1 MIAKFEK
8 AHEINKVRQKES
20 GTGKKKERQAKSDRQ
35 RKRVKE
41 SERNKRMEI
50 VKKRRG

>member
-20 GTGKKKERQAKSDRQ
+20 GTGKKKRDKQNQID
-35 RKRVKE
+35 KE
-41 SERNKRMEI
+41 K
-50 VKKRRG
+50 G